1 MKRILFMMLC
11 NFFYVPF
18 TWIKLCY
25 HAHHVDKYTDEQHL
39 LLFKDI
45 VKHANKGGRITLEEY
60 GQENIPSENGFI
72 LFPNHQGMYDV
83 LAIVDTC
90 PVPLSVVAKKEVE
103 HTQGL
108 KQVFAC
114 MRAKLIDRQDLR
126 QSMKIIQQVTEEVK
140 QGRNYII
147 FAEGTRSR
155 KQNELL
161 DMKGGSFKSAV
172 KAKCPIVPVALI
184 DSFKAF
190 DTNSIQPITI
200 QVHVLKPLLY
210 EEYKDMHTNDIAS
223 EVKRRIETCI
233 KSNEK

>member
-1 MKRILFMMLC
+1 MSAAQR
-11 NFFYVPF
+11 P
-18 TWIKLCY
+18 
-25 HAHHVDKYTDEQHL
+25 L
-39 LLFKDI
+39 LL
-45 VKHANKGGRITLEEY
+45 E
-60 GQENIPSENGFI
+60 ENIPSENGFI
-72 LFPNHQGMYDV
+72 LPNHQGMYDV

-90 PVPLSVVAKKEVE
+90 PVPLSVVAKEVE

-161 DMKGGSFKSAV
+161 DK
-172 KAKCPIVPVALI
+172 
-184 DSFKAF
+184 
-190 DTNSIQPITI
+190 
-200 QVHVLKPLLY
+200 
-210 EEYKDMHTNDIAS
+210 
-223 EVKRRIETCI
+223 
-233 KSNEK
+233 